1 MPVTTR
7 NRGPARAGVAA
18 TTSLDL
24 GALPP
29 ELIDAV
35 LQRATLRSLTRLAL
49 TNQPWCELVT
59 AHLLLESK
67 PIVHRAPTSLL
78 RACRPRPLLPL
89 CAAVHDALDACQRD
103 GCVPDALA
111 SSMRE
116 RIPSREERLTSAI
129 VTELEPALL
138 DLLKH
143 TEETALQLYTAV
155 GLRLSPAVFIEVATK
170 LWASQK
176 EMWAAVRKH
185 AVGGAAHSWCYV
197 VCGAV
202 ATIDRVGL
210 THDGPWEAN
219 WEAHAVL
226 SLWKSRPYGVS
237 LEAAIIATMMPQEDY
252 GDGHRIA
259 DKLDLEIAEVR
270 ILDLVSSGAA
280 SVDEQAQFMET
291 LAQQQAAL
299 AHADKPEGYDTMP
312 GHEPGGFRTTV
323 AQRLSTLACAASA
336 SVPVV
341 VELVSGLAAEAEE
354 AALNNWNDEESS
366 YHREL
371 ADHSPVI
378 LLINDWSE
386 AMWKTASRPE
396 ASANSP
402 SSRPRQR

>member
-1 MPVTTR
+1 
-7 NRGPARAGVAA
+7 
-18 TTSLDL
+18 
-24 GALPP
+24 
-29 ELIDAV
+29 
-35 LQRATLRSLTRLAL
+35 
-49 TNQPWCELVT
+49 
-59 AHLLLESK
+59 
-67 PIVHRAPTSLL
+67 
-78 RACRPRPLLPL
+78 
-89 CAAVHDALDACQRD
+89 
-103 GCVPDALA
+103 
-111 SSMRE
+111 MRE

-129 VTELEPALL
+129 VTELKPALL

-176 EMWAAVRKH
+176 EMWAAVCKH
-185 AVGGAAHSWCYV
+185 AVGGTAHSWCYV

-237 LEAAIIATMMPQEDY
+237 LEAVIIATMMPSEDY
-252 GDGHRIA
+252 GNGRRIA
-259 DKLDLEIAEVR
+259 DELDLKVAEGR

-299 AHADKPEGYDTMP
+299 AHADEPEGYDAMP
-312 GHEPGGFRTTV
+312 GHEPGEFLTTV
-323 AQRLSTLACAASA
+323 AQHLSTLACAAPA

-354 AALNNWNDEESS
+354 AALNNEYEDEYGH
-366 YHREL
+366 YHREP

-396 ASANSP
+396 ASAQSP
-402 SSRPRQR
+402 SSTPRQRQIERRAASSLGQPRLVGRDLPAGRPHWPRPPHRSKAVDFPTPYPYPYPYP